1 MEKDI
6 KIGKIYD
13 AELGF
18 EDDIEGLNNDDI
30 DDADDTYEKDDSNKK
45 TTKIDD
51 EQPFNVDS
59 IRVDQQILSVKYVY
73 ELYHDGVLTCN
84 PDFQR
89 QYIWKTRKSKSRL
102 IESLM
107 LRIPIPAFYFYEK
120 EDSKFNIIDGQQRLQ
135 TIFDFLDGKFRL
147 FDLEYL
153 NEQCKGKKFNDL
165 EPKYKQRINRTQLN
179 VNILDDRSPQ
189 KVIYD
194 IFRRINSGGIPLN
207 PQEMRNAL
215 CSDNVRIFLKKGAN
229 SPAFKEAIRDKISD
243 SRFDKQET
251 FLRFISIYRRF
262 NYETL
267 TLSKLN
273 PSKLL
278 YLMDKE
284 IKDLDEITDSEKNN
298 IFNAFEKAM
307 IRCHKLFG
315 DYAFVNITIDSK
327 TKKIT
332 FNKDIINKPLLLAF
346 SVLLAN
352 PNINTTELGNNT
364 TAIDNLAEALKNN
377 EYQNSISK
385 TTGDERNIIKCFN
398 YSLEVLK
405 KCKIIN

>member
-1 MEKDI
+1 MEKDV
-6 KIGKIYD
+6 KIEKIYNE
-13 AELGF
+13 ELGF
-18 EDDIEGLNNDDI
+18 EDDIEGLNDEDNTDK
-30 DDADDTYEKDDSNKK
+30 ADELNEKDESN
-45 TTKIDD
+45 D

-59 IRVDQQILSVKYVY
+59 IRIDQQVLSVKYVY
-73 ELYHDGVLTCN
+73 DLYKEGVLTFN

-89 QYIWKTRKSKSRL
+89 QYIWKARKGKSRL

-120 EDSKFNIIDGQQRLQ
+120 EDSRFTIIDGQQRLQ

-153 NEQCKGKKFNDL
+153 NNQYNGKKFDDL
-165 EPKYKQRINRTQLN
+165 ALKYKQRINRTQLN
-179 VNILDDRSPQ
+179 INILDDRSPQ

-215 CSDNVRIFLKKGAN
+215 CSNSVRSFLKKGAN
-229 SPAFKEAIRDKISD
+229 SLAFKEAIRDKIND

-251 FLRFISIYRRF
+251 FLRFVSIYRRF
-262 NYETL
+262 NYDTL

-284 IKDLDEITDSEKNN
+284 IEILDGINLSERSN
-298 IFNAFEKAM
+298 IFSAFERSM

-315 DYAFVNITIDSK
+315 QYAFINISLDPDTN
-327 TKKIT
+327 KIIY
-332 FNKDIINKPLLLAF
+332 NKDIINKPLLLAF

-352 PNINTTELGNNT
+352 PNIDTVALENNKD
-364 TAIDNLAEALKNN
+364 AVLYLAKALENN

-385 TTGDERNIIKCFN
+385 TTGDERNIIKCLN